1 MESKNPLAVQKAQ
14 LRVCLK
20 QIRAEIPAD
29 RRAKFSKVIARRLFA
44 LEQVRAAQSLFVYI
58 SAGNE
63 VETHGIL
70 RSLLAEGKRVLV
82 PKIIGRRML
91 ACHFTGWE
99 DLQPGGLDILV
110 PVHAE
115 PYEGRVDIAVTPG
128 LGFTVEGHRLGF
140 GAGYYDQWFASHQVR
155 LKVALSF
162 EVQIVGSIPVD
173 SCDIPVDVILTEQR
187 TIRVDPYEPI
197 SRRRDS

>member
-14 LRVCLK
+14 LRNRLK

-29 RRAKFSKVIARRLFA
+29 KRAEFSQAIARRLFA
-44 LEQVRAAQSLFVYI
+44 LEQVQAAQSFFVYI

-70 RSLLAEGKRVLV
+70 RRLVAEGKRVLV
-82 PKIIGRRML
+82 PKILERRMV

-99 DLQPGGLDILV
+99 DLRPGGLGILV
-110 PVHAE
+110 PINAK
-115 PYEGRVDIAVTPG
+115 PYEGEVDIAVTPG

-140 GAGYYDQWFASHQVR
+140 GAGYYDQWFATHRVG
-155 LKVALSF
+155 LKVALCY
-162 EVQIVGSIPVD
+162 EMQICGSIPMD
-173 SCDIPVDVILTEQR
+173 SNDILVDVILTEQR
-187 TIRVDPYEPI
+187 TLRTG
-197 SRRRDS
+197 